1 MFDWIDICLLV
12 AAAALFC
19 CGVAPALRA
28 YRSVSWVSS
37 TLLLITALF
46 PRHGNTLGEYLFATT
61 SGVPRLPVELFGVL
75 WWIMGAWLVNSLLE
89 LILRRT
95 IFPDDNRPHAR
106 RLFADLASVLVYVV
120 ALVGIMDS
128 VFKVQI
134 SGVLATSGVL
144 AIVVGLALQNTLADV
159 FSGLAINIERPFTA
173 GDWITVADSVG
184 QVIEINW
191 RATRIR
197 TPSNDLIVI
206 PNSIVTKAIVINHRR
221 LNGPHLCTMTIEVD
235 QLISPTRVIDALQT
249 AASGSVGIAPG
260 SVPTA
265 HACGFTDA
273 SIAYELVFAVD
284 DFTQKDG
291 VQSEIVTRV
300 IDAFH
305 RLQIQIG
312 TAAKDVRLVQGG
324 DTVFKRVVSDPIAQ
338 PTRRQ
343 VGPTKV
349 E

>member
-1 MFDWIDICLLV
+1 MLDWIDICLLV

-19 CGVAPALRA
+19 CGVAPSLRA
-28 YRSVSWVSS
+28 YRSVSWVSG

-61 SGVPRLPVELFGVL
+61 SGTPRLPVELFGIAWWVL
-75 WWIMGAWLVNSLLE
+75 GAWLVNSLLD

-120 ALVGIMDS
+120 ALVGIMDT

-134 SGVLATSGVL
+134 SAVLATSGVL

-197 TPSNDLIVI
+197 TSSNDLIVI
-206 PNSIVTKAIVINHRR
+206 PNSLVTKAIVINHHR
-221 LNGPHLCTMTIEVD
+221 LNGPHACTMTLAVD
-235 QLISPTRVIDALQT
+235 QLISPARVIDALQI
-249 AASGSVGIAPG
+249 AASGSAGIASG
-260 SVPTA
+260 SIPTA
-265 HACGFTDA
+265 RACGFADA

-284 DFTQKDG
+284 DFMQKES
-291 VQSEIVTRV
+291 VQSEIVSRV
-300 IDAFH
+300 MDAFH

-312 TAAKDVRLVQGG
+312 TAAKDVRIVQAG
-324 DTVFKRVVSDPIAQ
+324 DAIVRQVVSDQIA

-343 VGPTKV
+343 IAATKV